1 MKPKCDTYTFLFSV
15 LRTMQFHHRPKIYSN
30 RRKFCINSFVKKL
43 KIMLPIVAYHKC
55 IGEYLPNKIMKLMQN
70 KNVSNE
76 ILRSWK
82 TLHNIKITTSSNEK
96 DIKDIAWNYSKTI
109 YKAWNINWPQNQGKN
124 DIYSKS
130 SRIRLTN
137 ILLGWKRKHH
147 LLVLLRNL
155 LSEIN

>member
-1 MKPKCDTYTFLFSV
+1 
-15 LRTMQFHHRPKIYSN
+15 
-30 RRKFCINSFVKKL
+30 
-43 KIMLPIVAYHKC
+43 MLPIVAYHKC

-96 DIKDIAWNYSKTI
+96 DIKDIASYYYSKTI

-124 DIYSKS
+124 DIK
-130 SRIRLTN
+130 
-137 ILLGWKRKHH
+137 
-147 LLVLLRNL
+147 
-155 LSEIN
+155 

>member
-1 MKPKCDTYTFLFSV
+1 
-15 LRTMQFHHRPKIYSN
+15 
-30 RRKFCINSFVKKL
+30 
-43 KIMLPIVAYHKC
+43 MLPIVAYHKC

-96 DIKDIAWNYSKTI
+96 YTKDIAWNYSKTI

-124 DIYSKS
+124 DIK
-130 SRIRLTN
+130 
-137 ILLGWKRKHH
+137 
-147 LLVLLRNL
+147 
-155 LSEIN
+155 

>member
-1 MKPKCDTYTFLFSV
+1 
-15 LRTMQFHHRPKIYSN
+15 
-30 RRKFCINSFVKKL
+30 
-43 KIMLPIVAYHKC
+43 MLPIVAYHKC

-96 DIKDIAWNYSKTI
+96 DIARNHGKTI

-124 DIYSKS
+124 DI
-130 SRIRLTN
+130 
-137 ILLGWKRKHH
+137 
-147 LLVLLRNL
+147 
-155 LSEIN
+155 